1 MFKAV
6 SKIHLLVNM
15 SNLSSQSKRT
25 EPLQDDGVDKELL
38 LHNFVEAKQKA
49 NAKFRD
55 LKKYL
60 EDCEKFLAEFRKAD
74 ENERDIKKFSSKVI
88 PKRLSLLKLFGFKL
102 ILLLYIRLMRDLIGQ
117 EHSITIHE
125 QRKLT

>member
-6 SKIHLLVNM
+6 SNIHLLVNM

-25 EPLQDDGVDKELL
+25 EPLQDDGVDKEHL
-38 LHNFVEAKQKA
+38 LHNFVEAKQKV

-60 EDCEKFLAEFRKAD
+60 EDCDKFLAEFRKAD
-74 ENERDIKKFSSKVI
+74 ENERDIKKFSSKV
-88 PKRLSLLKLFGFKL
+88 RLYVAFKL
-102 ILLLYIRLMRDLIGQ
+102 HDVD
-117 EHSITIHE
+117 ENF
-125 QRKLT
+125 